1 MITYDILDTLSFCLD
16 GPEKVMKFRHE
27 NFVSNNPKDSLQL
40 TLIVCCCFSGLII
53 IILLN
58 MLDAPFCLEEP
69 QKLMEFGHEMAE

>member
-1 MITYDILDTLSFCLD
+1 MNTLLDALSFCLD

-58 MLDAPFCLEEP
+58 MLDTPFCLEEP
-69 QKLMEFGHEMAE
+69 QKLTEFGHEMAE